1 MSLFNMTLT
10 QNRNMYITKLQ
21 QRNSAF
27 SFIAV
32 LHLENCSEIFNTEK
46 SYFIVCIY
54 YNKEGNIIM
63 NTVYSFLPAEH
74 SMIRETNH
82 LRCKMIDDWMVS
94 FQSWCLFSWRQHG
107 NVFLH
112 LPAVDNNFQLLKS
125 FCSCK
130 ITLHLVTQWL
140 NNTYFS
146 HGMVVHVQLFV
157 SCPWLLNKNITLRI
171 MLATSRDGN

>member
-1 MSLFNMTLT
+1 MLLVLLLFFILKIVVRSSIR
-10 QNRNMYITKLQ
+10 RNHISYYVFTITK
-21 QRNSAF
+21 
-27 SFIAV
+27 
-32 LHLENCSEIFNTEK
+32 
-46 SYFIVCIY
+46 
-54 YNKEGNIIM
+54 GNIIL

>member
-1 MSLFNMTLT
+1 MVNMSLFNRTLT

-82 LRCKMIDDWMVS
+82 LRCKMIDVCFPGDNMGMS
-94 FQSWCLFSWRQHG
+94 FFIGVLLTITSNFSK
-107 NVFLH
+107 
-112 LPAVDNNFQLLKS
+112 A
-125 FCSCK
+125 
-130 ITLHLVTQWL
+130 
-140 NNTYFS
+140 
-146 HGMVVHVQLFV
+146 FV
-157 SCPWLLNKNITLRI
+157 PVK
-171 MLATSRDGN
+171 